1 MNMDM
6 GEPIN
11 LVNGT
16 GQWYNQNLAGN
27 GTVLTSSG
35 TAITCATYTNAS
47 SLTN

>member
-1 MNMDM
+1 M

-16 GQWYNQNLAGN
+16 GQWVNQNLAGN
-27 GTVLTSSG
+27 GTVLTSAG
-35 TAITCATYTNAS
+35 TNNIMATYTNAS